1 MKLIFQKGLCPLWQM
16 VSSSFYPTEGPYFS
30 YSVPLIMQHTH
41 TRSAVRGYKECRP
54 QKYLSFR
61 GISFALASHGEICG
75 TVLCTQSCPTL
86 GNPMDYSLLDS
97 SVHGIFQARI
107 LEWVAISSSRG
118 IFLTQGSTW
127 WLLGLLQVDSLPLSH
142 LGSPK
147 IWGGP
152 GIFLL
157 LSCAFRNHLQWLSN
171 TNLGV
176 RWVGMASHPGLPN
189 FPRHRSV
196 LRLRVIEEAQDRG
209 RTGCW
214 FFSLLRPESCSKTSW
229 STLSISP
236 SWHGFRLSLS
246 SVAALLAQRLRD
258 PRGGSLYNPSS
269 SRGGGRVEF

>member
-107 LEWVAISSSRG
+107 LEWVAISFSRGSSRPRDWTRVSCVSCTG
-118 IFLTQGSTW
+118 TWILYCWATREAQGHY
-127 WLLGLLQVDSLPLSH
+127 LLLIVQSLSPVQLFATLWTTVRQASLSFTKVIIVFVSRVQLFVTPWTVACQTPLPLRFPRQEYWS
-142 LGSPK
+142 
-147 IWGGP
+147 
-152 GIFLL
+152 
-157 LSCAFRNHLQWLSN
+157 
-171 TNLGV
+171 
-176 RWVGMASHPGLPN
+176 GLP
-189 FPRHRSV
+189 FM
-196 LRLRVIEEAQDRG
+196 
-209 RTGCW
+209 
-214 FFSLLRPESCSKTSW
+214 SKIDS
-229 STLSISP
+229 
-236 SWHGFRLSLS
+236 
-246 SVAALLAQRLRD
+246 
-258 PRGGSLYNPSS
+258 
-269 SRGGGRVEF
+269 